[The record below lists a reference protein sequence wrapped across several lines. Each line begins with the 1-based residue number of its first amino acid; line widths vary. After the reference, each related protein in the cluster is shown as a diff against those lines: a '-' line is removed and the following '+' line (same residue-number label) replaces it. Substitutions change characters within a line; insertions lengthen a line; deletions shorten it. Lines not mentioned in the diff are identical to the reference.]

1 MNLDEAIKHCREKA
15 DELRVEPLKEKL
27 DIMETAECETCAEE
41 HEQLAE
47 WLSHYEEICKI
58 VDYWNWAYDD
68 NDKSNPEKQALG
80 FQKILETFKDKL

>member
-1 MNLDEAIKHCREKA
+1 MNLDEAIKHCKEKA
-15 DELRVEPLKEKL
+15 NELRLEPIKEKL

-58 VDYWNWAYDD
+58 VDYWNWAYE
-68 NDKSNPEKQALG
+68 DKNNTENLAEG
-80 FQKILETFKDKL
+80 FKKILDTFKDKL

>member
-1 MNLDEAIKHCREKA
+1 MNLNEAIKHCKEKA
-15 DELRVEPLKEKL
+15 NELRLEPFKEKL

-58 VDYWNWAYDD
+58 VDYWNWAYE
-68 NDKSNPEKQALG
+68 DKNSTENLAEG
-80 FQKILETFKDKL
+80 FKKILDTFKDKL

>member
-1 MNLDEAIKHCREKA
+1 MNLTEAIKHCKEKA
-15 DELRVEPLKEKL
+15 NELRLEPFKEKL

-58 VDYWNWAYDD
+58 VDYWNWAYE
-68 NDKSNPEKQALG
+68 DKNCTENLAEG
-80 FQKILETFKDKL
+80 FKKILDTFKDKL